1 MCVSVYTNLG
11 DNFIFCYHV
20 LSTVYIL
27 IVVFYKQ
34 HYNRQEFCSAS
45 NFKFE
50 ISIKDKRRQ
59 KFLDFQCYPK
69 QSQVLY
75 FIPHVLLG
83 REFCT
88 WRTFNLITKISR
100 QKFHH
105 SLKEHHKISN
115 IPKFRCEML

>member
-11 DNFIFCYHV
+11 DNFMFCYHV

-27 IVVFYKQ
+27 IVVFKQ

-59 KFLDFQCYPK
+59 KFIDFQCYPK

-83 REFCT
+83 REF
-88 WRTFNLITKISR
+88 
-100 QKFHH
+100 
-105 SLKEHHKISN
+105 
-115 IPKFRCEML
+115 